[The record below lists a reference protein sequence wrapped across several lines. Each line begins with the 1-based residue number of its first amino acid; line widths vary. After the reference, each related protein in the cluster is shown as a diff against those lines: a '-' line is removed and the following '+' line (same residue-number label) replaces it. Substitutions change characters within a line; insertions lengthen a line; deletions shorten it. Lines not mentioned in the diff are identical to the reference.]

1 MSTWV
6 SAAPVI
12 GTGSLDG
19 FAFGALMTGAC
30 ALAITGP
37 RRARRSSAAR
47 DDAARAAERSGWLCE
62 HVMRAE
68 AAGSGLRAEAAGSGL
83 RAEAAGSGLRAEAAG
98 SGLRAEAAESGLAA
112 EISGAALERRARRE
126 DVGAHGKGRSA
137 PGREGRAAGGYQSRH
152 RRGDPIPGSRREA
165 HPHVVLADAESP
177 ERTFVSPTPPEV
189 RRLPR
194 HAAPSVSFGSR
205 ITGLGSRM
213 TGLFAARALASGAR
227 G

>member
-37 RRARRSSAAR
+37 RRA
-47 DDAARAAERSGWLCE
+47 
-62 HVMRAE
+62 
-68 AAGSGLRAEAAGSGL
+68 
-83 RAEAAGSGLRAEAAG
+83 
-98 SGLRAEAAESGLAA
+98 
-112 EISGAALERRARRE
+112 
-126 DVGAHGKGRSA
+126 
-137 PGREGRAAGGYQSRH
+137 PGGYQSRH
-152 RRGDPIPGSRREA
+152 RRGDPIPGPRRGA
-165 HPHVVLADAESP
+165 HPHVVFADAEFP
-177 ERTFVSPTPPEV
+177 ERTSGSPARPDV

-213 TGLFAARALASGAR
+213 TGLFATRALASGAR